1 MNMKNRITLL
11 ILFSL
16 LAFSAGIRAQ
26 DTRWDTIPDLI
37 ISEIRLATYEYTYIE
52 LTNVDDVAINL
63 KDFKIAT
70 SYYYSGAVN
79 QGPTG
84 YAYLPDKVLQPGE
97 SFLVASVHDFGDLN
111 YSENLYL
118 GSPNGW
124 MMRTMPEVLEYVD
137 LPVFSQETSSLD
149 PRDSVSAESLRG
161 TTQKPFL
168 NLHDCGKNVILEYHK
183 GNDSVFVD
191 LFFATATGDASTFTY
206 MDGLNNEALAA
217 VAGIPRVVGAF
228 YMGASGQWPGAPEYT
243 VVRKTSVQHGSVSWD
258 DQRGT
263 DADNSEWIVIPA
275 AHNYRLS
282 LWEWSKYF
290 TTLGRHGNGS
300 ISETTVTS
308 DVVTI
313 DWVNHKMS
321 VPWGIRRFNLM
332 DYITVGD
339 NISWEFIQ
347 STNPADATHIG
358 VRTGDKLV
366 MYATGET
373 RQEVDF
379 DIEVVD
385 AIDQTKALILPLL
398 APVGTSQTLTRI
410 YEVTYDIPGMD
421 TIYGMDFGL
430 RVDSLYKYLEKA
442 EGATW
447 KLICV
452 DGLPDRADLKRGDL
466 LRVTNGAVTK
476 DYYLAVS
483 AIPVVNNNPY
493 LQFIKWPDVPSVL
506 RTNNVWKNNDIIP
519 NFFNVVK
526 DYIIKLPS
534 GTKDVPALTVIPQNV
549 NASVTIES
557 ASTLNG
563 LPEDRTTR
571 ITVVSE
577 DGLNTVVYTVRFDVE
592 TSASNIQPVV
602 AEPIFTRFVPALGIN
617 DNMMAIGNPGT
628 TNIDLSNYVVSNAL
642 GGTAPDQVLPR
653 ALSAYGFRYFAYVP
667 GYDYGTEAEW
677 NANPGIIHPD
687 YQVNPIIPPGRCFV
701 MVDRVDGFWW
711 YLYSLGG
718 TVNRSDMMLN
728 PYIDVAFVNI
738 NQKTP
743 IDQDPEKYYKQGCTF
758 IRAGWDWYGA
768 VSQTRDLQ
776 FQSLYKIVGDSVKE
790 GLKAVGSDLTDYQLI
805 DMMGTY
811 DNTNWEPI
819 TGLGPGRPVPNEVWA
834 PGWGFLPWSIERK
847 PNISKGNPL
856 PGGSWGTAETS
867 EWTMLNYLDFN
878 PNQSVIGFWQAAW
891 QIGLGID
898 YHLFDPVT
906 DNSSTVLSHAYKV
919 SGGYTSPQTITGVIT
934 GTTVADFM
942 VKIIKRNPDQ
952 TLEVLHK
959 GSTDAVVSAD
969 TLKVTSKDAT
979 NVTNYILT
987 VSDVGLSDDAVLV
1000 AKTGSGL
1007 TVEVSGDDGTV
1018 SGIKFGTTLESLLAS
1033 LVKPANS
1040 TLRVIN
1046 ASGNLVPMKYSTAE
1060 GSNMTVKT
1068 SENISLE
1075 VTSENSEN
1083 TITYELAIAE
1093 FTDNAAYLTSN
1104 IYNVD
1109 QEVQLVSLI
1118 PSGVRVPVL
1127 LSNLQ
1132 VNKGATVIVVD
1143 KVGSERTAGNVAIDD
1158 NILVTSPDGTVTK
1171 IYWLSF
1177 MGQRQGALAYVTS
1190 DVLVVDQEQLTIS
1203 GIPKNTS
1210 LNIFLG
1216 LVRPAPFAT
1225 LNVFNA
1231 EGTLVTSGNIG
1242 EGFTLQVTSG
1252 DNTKTVAYNL
1262 SVLVNIPNT
1271 EIELVRIYPNPAT
1284 DQITIEGLRE
1294 NCTITITSILGNKVK
1309 VLDSKNIHNATIS
1322 VEDLPAGIYLITIT
1336 AENYK
1341 SQPVRL
1347 LVQ

>member
-1 MNMKNRITLL
+1 MKMKNRITLL

-16 LAFSAGIRAQ
+16 LAFSTGIRAQ

-37 ISEIRLATYEYTYIE
+37 ISELRLATYEIGYIE
-52 LTNVDDVAINL
+52 LTNVGDVDLNL

-97 SFLVASVHDFGDLN
+97 SFLVATVNDFGDLN
-111 YSENLYL
+111 YSENLYY
-118 GSPNGW
+118 GQENGW

-137 LPVFSQETSSLD
+137 LPVFCQETSPLD

-161 TTQKPFL
+161 TSQKPFL
-168 NLHDCGKNVILEYHK
+168 SLHDCGKNVILEYHK
-183 GNDSVFVD
+183 GSDSVFVD

-206 MDGLNNEALAA
+206 MDGLNNEALTA
-217 VAGIPRVVGAF
+217 VAGVPRVVGAY
-228 YMGASGQWPGAPEYT
+228 YMGGSGQWPGAPEYT
-243 VVRKTSVQHGSVSWD
+243 VVRKTSVQHGSVVWD
-258 DQRGT
+258 EQRGT
-263 DADNSEWIVIPA
+263 DPDNSEWIVVPA
-275 AHNYRLS
+275 AHNARLS

-290 TTLGRHGNGS
+290 TTIGRHGNGT
-300 ISETTVTS
+300 IDETNVTS
-308 DVVTI
+308 DEITI
-313 DWVNHKMS
+313 DWGNHKMS
-321 VPWGIRRFNLM
+321 VPWGIRRFNIM
-332 DYITVGD
+332 DHINVGD
-339 NISWEFIQ
+339 NITWQFIQ
-347 STNPADATHIG
+347 NGNSEDSTH
-358 VRTGDKLV
+358 VYVCTGDKLV
-366 MYATGET
+366 LFATGDS
-373 RQEVDF
+373 RQEVEF
-379 DIEVVD
+379 DLETV
-385 AIDQTKALILPLL
+385 APNDQTAALVQPLL
-398 APVGTSQTLTRI
+398 IPPDYGRL
-410 YEVTYDIPGMD
+410 YEISYDIPGMD
-421 TIYGMDFGL
+421 TIWGMDYGL
-430 RVDSLYKYLEKA
+430 RVDSLYKYIEKA

-447 KLICV
+447 KLICI

-483 AIPVVNNNPY
+483 AVPIVNNNPY

-506 RTNNVWKNNDIIP
+506 RTNSLWNNNDIIP
-519 NFFNVVK
+519 NFFSVVK
-526 DYIIKLPS
+526 NYIVKLPS

-592 TSASNIQPVV
+592 TSSSNIQPVV
-602 AEPIFTRFVPALGIN
+602 AEPIFTRFVPALGVN

-628 TNIDLSNYVVSNAL
+628 TNIDLSNYVVCNAL
-642 GGTAPDQVLPR
+642 GGTSPDQVLPR

-728 PYIDVAFVNI
+728 PYIDVAFCNI

-758 IRAGWDWYGA
+758 IEAGWDWYGA

-776 FQSLYKIVGDSVKE
+776 FQQLYKIVGDSVKQ

-811 DNTNWEPI
+811 DNTFWEPI
-819 TGLGPGRPVPNEVWA
+819 TGLGPGRPVPDKIWD

-847 PNISKGNPL
+847 PNIWKGNPL

-906 DNSSTVLSHAYKV
+906 DNSSTVLSHVYKV

-942 VKIIKRNPDQ
+942 VNIIKKNPDQ

-979 NVTNYILT
+979 NITKYLLT
-987 VSDVGLSDDAVLV
+987 VSDVGLSDNALLV
-1000 AKTGSGL
+1000 AKAGSGL
-1007 TVEVSGDDGTV
+1007 TVEVSGSDGTV
-1018 SGIKFGTTLESLLAS
+1018 SGIKFGTTLEALLTN
-1033 LVKPANS
+1033 LIKPANS
-1040 TLRVIN
+1040 TLRVIDV
-1046 ASGNLVPMKYSTAE
+1046 SGNLVPMKYTTAE
-1060 GSNMTVKT
+1060 GSYMTVKA

-1083 TITYELAIAE
+1083 TITYELAIDE
-1093 FTDNAAYLTSN
+1093 FTDDVAYLTSN
-1104 IYNVD
+1104 IYDVN

-1118 PSGVRVPVL
+1118 PLGVRVPVL

-1132 VNKGATVIVVD
+1132 ANKGATVIVVD
-1143 KVGSERTAGNVAIDD
+1143 KVGSERTAGNVAVDD

-1177 MGQRQGALAYVTS
+1177 MGQRQGTLAYVTS

-1203 GIPKNTS
+1203 GIPKNTP
-1210 LNIFLG
+1210 LNIFMG
-1216 LVRPAPFAT
+1216 LVTPAPFAT
-1225 LNVFNA
+1225 INVYDA

-1242 EGFTLQVTSG
+1242 EGFTLKVTSG
-1252 DNTKTVAYNL
+1252 DNTKTVEYDL
-1262 SVLVNIPNT
+1262 SVLVTIPNT
-1271 EIELVRIYPNPAT
+1271 EIELVKIYPNPAT

-1294 NCTITITSILGNKVK
+1294 NSTVTITSILGNKVK
-1309 VLDSKNIHNATIS
+1309 VLNSMNIHNATIS
-1322 VEDLPAGIYLITIT
+1322 VGDLPAGIYLITIT

-1347 LVQ
+1347 IVQ